1 MKFRDR
7 VAHAWNVFTNK
18 DPTENEGVYK
28 SSSTSRPDKRPM
40 RFVSEKTIIG
50 ALYNRISI
58 DVSNNYI
65 YHIRRDEEDNFESR
79 IFSTLDDTFNT
90 SPNLD
95 QTRRSFMQDIVLSM
109 IDEGCVAIVPT
120 TTNYDP
126 FRDDSYEIT
135 SLRVASIIEWAPD
148 RIRVNVYNET
158 TGQKQNIW
166 VPKKFVAIIENPHYL
181 VMNDYNSTLKRLI
194 RKLSILDAIDEQS
207 GSGKLDILIQLPY
220 VIKTEA
226 RKAIAQE
233 RIKDIE
239 VQLTQSKHGVAY
251 VDGSEKIT
259 QLNRPAENNLMAQIE
274 FLTSMLY
281 SQLGITPTVFDGT
294 AEEAVMLN
302 YLNTTVEPILDA
314 IVLEFRKKF
323 LTKTART
330 QRQDIIYF
338 HDPFKL
344 VPVSQIADIADKMSR
359 NEILSSNELRA
370 IIGRRPSKQTGADE
384 LRNKNLNQP
393 DPQVEV
399 KKKEEQPIVEKK
411 V

>member
-1 MKFRDR
+1 
-7 VAHAWNVFTNK
+7 
-18 DPTENEGVYK
+18 
-28 SSSTSRPDKRPM
+28 
-40 RFVSEKTIIG
+40 
-50 ALYNRISI
+50 
-58 DVSNNYI
+58 
-65 YHIRRDEEDNFESR
+65 
-79 IFSTLDDTFNT
+79 
-90 SPNLD
+90 
-95 QTRRSFMQDIVLSM
+95 
-109 IDEGCVAIVPT
+109 
-120 TTNYDP
+120 
-126 FRDDSYEIT
+126 
-135 SLRVASIIEWAPD
+135 
-148 RIRVNVYNET
+148 
-158 TGQKQNIW
+158 
-166 VPKKFVAIIENPHYL
+166 
-181 VMNDYNSTLKRLI
+181 MNDYNSTLKRLI

-399 KKKEEQPIVEKK
+399 KKKEEQPIGDKEK

>member
-18 DPTENEGVYK
+18 DPTPTEGF
-28 SSSTSRPDKRPM
+28 SNSGSTSRPDKRPM

-79 IFSTLDDTFNT
+79 IYSTLDDTFNT

-95 QTRRSFMQDIVLSM
+95 QTRRAFMQDIVLSM
-109 IDEGCVAIVPT
+109 IDEGCVAVVPT

-126 FRDDSYEIT
+126 FKDDSYEIT
-135 SLRVASIIEWAPD
+135 SLRVASIVEWKPD
-148 RIRVNVYNET
+148 RIRVNVYNEF
-158 TGQKQNIW
+158 TGHKENVWI
-166 VPKKFVAIIENPHYL
+166 PKKFVAIIENPHFL

-226 RKAIAQE
+226 RKAIANE

-359 NEILSSNELRA
+359 NEILSSNEIRA

-393 DPQVEV
+393 DTKVEA
-399 KKKEEQPIVEKK
+399 KKEEQPIVEKK